1 VLIQQLYADF
11 KEAFDSISR
20 VYIFKAMAEF
30 GIPNK
35 LINLTKMTLS
45 DTLNEVKIHNK
56 LSDEYLTF
64 HRT

>member
-1 VLIQQLYADF
+1 MQQLYVDF

-20 VYIFKAMAEF
+20 VYIFRAMAEF

-35 LINLTKMTLS
+35 LNSLTKMTVS
-45 DTLNEVKIHNK
+45 DTLNKVKIHNK

-64 HRT
+64 HTT